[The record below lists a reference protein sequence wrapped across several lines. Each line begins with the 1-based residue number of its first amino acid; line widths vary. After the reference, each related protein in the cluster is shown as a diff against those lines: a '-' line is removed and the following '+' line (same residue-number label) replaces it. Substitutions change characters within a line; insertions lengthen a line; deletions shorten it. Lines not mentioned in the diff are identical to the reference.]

1 MRLAVLGTGYV
12 GLVSAACL
20 AELGHE
26 VTAVDI
32 DAERIAA
39 LQRGEM
45 PIHEP
50 GLEALLKVH
59 RATARLGFTVDLRQ
73 ALQAADVVMIAI
85 GTPPGPGGEADLRAV
100 LQAAH
105 AVGQQLQHPATLV
118 LKSTV
123 PPGTAEQVAVAVNAP
138 LERRGRAFTVPVVGN
153 PEFLREGSAVQD
165 FLQPDRIVIGADT
178 RGDAELMHVMY
189 APLLERGVPMLVM
202 DTRSAELTKYAA
214 NVMLAARISLVN
226 ELADIAEALG
236 ADIEQVRQGIGSDAR
251 VGPQFLRAGLGYGG
265 SCFPKDVQALAQM
278 ASMCGRPALMLEAVH
293 RVNERQRRRPF
304 ALLAR
309 HYGSVAALQGRRI
322 AVWGLAFKP
331 GTDDLREAPG
341 ILLVEQLLA
350 AGAEVQACDPVA
362 ASKAQVL
369 LGRRE
374 GLRICRLPLAA
385 LRGADALVLVTEWPQ
400 FRRVD
405 AARAAAL
412 LRDRLVIDG
421 RNALDAAR
429 WTAAGV
435 QLMQVGRPAATGT
448 SRSAAQSAPS
458 SAARARA
465 AATRRA

>member
-1 MRLAVLGTGYV
+1 MRIAVLGTGYV

-26 VTAVDI
+26 VAAVDI
-32 DAERIAA
+32 DEKRIAS
-39 LQRGEM
+39 LQHGEM

-50 GLEALLKVH
+50 GLQALVEVH
-59 RATARLGFTVDLRQ
+59 TATARLAFTVDLAD
-73 ALQAADVVMIAI
+73 ALKGADVVMVAI

-100 LQAAH
+100 MQAAH
-105 AVGQQLQHPATLV
+105 AVGQHLEQPATLV

-123 PPGTAEQVAVAVNAP
+123 PPGTAERVTDAVNAP
-138 LERRGRAFTVPVVGN
+138 LGRRGKGFKVPVVGN

-165 FLQPDRIVIGADT
+165 FLKPDRIVIGAGN

-214 NVMLAARISLVN
+214 NVMLAARISLIN
-226 ELADIAEALG
+226 ELAGIAEALD
-236 ADIEQVRQGIGSDAR
+236 ADIEQVRLGIGSDPR

-265 SCFPKDVQALAQM
+265 SCFPKDVQALAQI
-278 ASMCGRPALMLEAVH
+278 ASMCGRPALMLQAMH

-309 HYGSVAALQGRRI
+309 HYGGVAALQHKRI

-341 ILLVEQLLA
+341 LLLVEQLLD

-362 ASKAQVL
+362 AAKAQAL

-374 GLRICRLPLAA
+374 GLRIGSVPLAA
-385 LRGADALVLVTEWPQ
+385 LRDADALVLVTEWPE

-405 AARAAAL
+405 PARAAAL
-412 LRDRLVIDG
+412 LHDRLVIDG

-429 WTAAGV
+429 WSAAGL
-435 QLMQVGRPAATGT
+435 QLIQVGRPAAQPQ
-448 SRSAAQSAPS
+448 RSGATDSPPLS
-458 SAARARA
+458 S
-465 AATRRA
+465 